1 MSAALGNAFNKTGNA
16 FTLHDESNF
25 ESTLQQSTASIRA
38 NPFNDSVSAFS
49 EINTSKASNMS
60 TPKKEAEIREVLTQN
75 NSNFGAMFGG
85 FNTVSSKYESINGTD
100 KLKTQEFANVKN
112 PFTKEKNTWNEL
124 NALDFSRIQSELSS
138 IENQS
143 SIFSNLNQDQSAAKN
158 EAKKEIPA
166 DFFNDVANAAFS
178 EFNAAR
184 QKNNEFFNKIT
195 GFDCVRT

>member
-1 MSAALGNAFNKTGNA
+1 
-16 FTLHDESNF
+16 
-25 ESTLQQSTASIRA
+25 
-38 NPFNDSVSAFS
+38 
-49 EINTSKASNMS
+49 MS
-60 TPKKEAEIREVLTQN
+60 TPKKEAEFREVSTQN

-158 EAKKEIPA
+158 EVKKEIPA